1 MLPSP
6 RFFKAIRVSHLYLG
20 VFAAPALLLFAFTG
34 GLQTF
39 SLHETTRGSSYAPP
53 AWLATAAQL
62 HKKQTVVLPVR
73 RARPAEVAPAPA
85 EIAAAGSSKQMSAQP
100 LSTVAEPRVPKKN
113 LLPMKIFF
121 ALVSVSLLLSTLT
134 GVYMG
139 YRCSRS
145 PKLVTAAWV
154 AGLLVPTLLLL
165 L

>member
-20 VFAAPALLLFAFTG
+20 VFAAPALLFFAFTG

-53 AWLATAAQL
+53 AWLASAAQL

-73 RARPAEVAPAPA
+73 RARPAEVAPTPSAT
-85 EIAAAGSSKQMSAQP
+85 AAGSSRQMSAQSP
-100 LSTVAEPRVPKKN
+100 STVAEPRVSKKN

-121 ALVSVSLLLSTLT
+121 ALVSLSLLLSTLT

-154 AGLLVPTLLLL
+154 AGVLLPTFLLLL
-165 L
+165 